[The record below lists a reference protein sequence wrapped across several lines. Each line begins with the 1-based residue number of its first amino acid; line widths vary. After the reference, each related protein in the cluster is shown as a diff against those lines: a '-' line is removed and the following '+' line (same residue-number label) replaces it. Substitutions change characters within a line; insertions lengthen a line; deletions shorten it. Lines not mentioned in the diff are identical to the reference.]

1 MSPKSLGDFFEN
13 FEGKCMKF
21 KEILFGLKVY
31 FAIIF
36 LFSIF
41 AALIQ
46 VQDGRTKMNCDRFH
60 IIEIIVPVV
69 PVGCFLSKQV
79 YP

>member
-1 MSPKSLGDFFEN
+1 
-13 FEGKCMKF
+13 MKI
-21 KEILFGLKVY
+21 KEILFGLKIY

-36 LFSIF
+36 VFSMF

-46 VQDGRTKMNCDRFH
+46 VQDGREKMDCDRFH

-69 PVGCFLSKQV
+69 PIGCFLSKQV